1 MAPAHGI
8 LAAVVEYLPPD
19 NTAAPSP
26 GDMPPS
32 SATPATPPSPA
43 TPPPP
48 PPPNSSKP
56 SRLREAA
63 RHPEAFS
70 IALAVLIAFASV
82 FSAVVAWRA
91 SLASIDSSRYESLAV
106 QQAARQGQIE
116 RELEGLMAQDLRFVN
131 VYQEHALAARELKAQ
146 AESLRES
153 DPNLADNLDLEA
165 QARLDLA
172 RAVRPFF
179 MGASG
184 VSLNADGTVTYDTA
198 YVLVNLAEGNVELRE
213 LQTQRTSEL
222 AERADARSVS
232 LVGVAAFVV
241 AALFFL
247 TIAQVSRARR
257 GIRQVFLAAGALL
270 VAVGTVGFVLVELL
284 A

>member
-1 MAPAHGI
+1 MR
-8 LAAVVEYLPPD
+8 LA
-19 NTAAPSP
+19 T
-26 GDMPPS
+26 
-32 SATPATPPSPA
+32 
-43 TPPPP
+43 
-48 PPPNSSKP
+48 
-56 SRLREAA
+56 

-70 IALAVLIAFASV
+70 IALAILIGFASV

-106 QQAARQGQIE
+106 QQAARRGQIE
-116 RELEGLMAQDLRFVN
+116 RELEGLIAQDLRFVN

-146 AESLRES
+146 AESLYES
-153 DPNLADNLDLEA
+153 DPDSADILDLEA

-172 RAVRPFF
+172 RAVQRFF
-179 MGASG
+179 LGASG
-184 VSLNADGTVTYDTA
+184 ITLSTDGTVTYDIA
-198 YVLVNLAEGNVELRE
+198 YVLRNLSEGNVELRE
-213 LQTQRTSEL
+213 LETQRTSEL
-222 AERADARSVS
+222 AARADARSVS

-247 TIAQVSRARR
+247 TIAQVTRARR
-257 GIRQVFLAAGALL
+257 GIRQVFFAAGAIL